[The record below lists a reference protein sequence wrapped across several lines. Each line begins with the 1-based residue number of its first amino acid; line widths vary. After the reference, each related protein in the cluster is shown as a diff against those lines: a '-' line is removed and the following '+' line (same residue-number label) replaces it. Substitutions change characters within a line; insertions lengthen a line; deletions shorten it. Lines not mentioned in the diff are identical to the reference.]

1 MFTEPDGNLLL
12 SRNPRRRTTMTAS
25 RKLLSLDTGAV
36 LLCCLLAA
44 LVRAGVVKTVT
55 W

>member
-1 MFTEPDGNLLL
+1 M
-12 SRNPRRRTTMTAS
+12 TTK
-25 RKLLSLDTGAV
+25 RKLSLDFWAI

-44 LVRAGVVKTVT
+44 LVRTGVLKTVS

>member
-1 MFTEPDGNLLL
+1 M
-12 SRNPRRRTTMTAS
+12 TTK
-25 RKLLSLDTGAV
+25 RKLLSTDTWAI

-44 LVRAGVVKTVT
+44 LVRAGVVKTVS

>member
-1 MFTEPDGNLLL
+1 M
-12 SRNPRRRTTMTAS
+12 TTS
-25 RKLLSLDTGAV
+25 RKLSLDLWAI

-44 LVRAGVVKTVT
+44 LVRTGVLKTVS

>member
-1 MFTEPDGNLLL
+1 MQQNLLV
-12 SRNPRRRTTMTAS
+12 STNPKRRITMTAP
-25 RKLLSLDTGAV
+25 RKLLSLDTWAV

-44 LVRAGVVKTVT
+44 LVRTGVVKTVT

>member
-1 MFTEPDGNLLL
+1 
-12 SRNPRRRTTMTAS
+12 MTNKRS
-25 RKLLSLDTGAV
+25 LLSLDTWAV

-44 LVRAGVVKTVT
+44 LVRTGVVKTVR

>member
-1 MFTEPDGNLLL
+1 MSTKR
-12 SRNPRRRTTMTAS
+12 S
-25 RKLLSLDTGAV
+25 LLSLDMWAV

-44 LVRAGVVKTVT
+44 LVRVGAVKTVS

>member
-1 MFTEPDGNLLL
+1 
-12 SRNPRRRTTMTAS
+12 MTAK
-25 RKLLSLDTGAV
+25 RAFLSLDTWAI

-44 LVRAGVVKTVT
+44 LVRTGVLKTIS

>member
-1 MFTEPDGNLLL
+1 MITKR
-12 SRNPRRRTTMTAS
+12 S
-25 RKLLSLDTGAV
+25 LLSLDTWAI

-44 LVRAGVVKTVT
+44 LVRAGVVKTIA